1 MYPYYSNK
9 GVWLKK
15 AIRRNEYI
23 FYTFNGVLRSNSWS
37 MLFCLR
43 KCSVSCG
50 QGIRKR
56 QVDCKSADEQRSLG
70 CDLKIKPAVKE
81 GCNIRPCPSW
91 MTGAWGKVRILSGSV
106 NHLIQFF
113 KGPQI
118 HIYGISRWF
127 LFLVLQCS
135 VTCGSGVKI
144 RTVECSDKDVPCD
157 AETKPLAKERCVLR
171 ECPQWIT
178 SPWEEVTVYMHIYM
192 HIQRLN
198 ILYM

>member
-1 MYPYYSNK
+1 MYPYYSNN

-56 QVDCKSADEQRSLG
+56 QVDCKSADGQRSLG
-70 CDLKIKPAVKE
+70 CDLEIKPAVKE

-91 MTGAWGKVRILSGSV
+91 MTGAWGKVRILFRSV
-106 NHLIQFF
+106 NHSIQFF
-113 KGPQI
+113 WRASNTRLWHQSLISFSCPSVFSDLWFRSKGT
-118 HIYGISRWF
+118 HSWM
-127 LFLVLQCS
+127 
-135 VTCGSGVKI
+135 
-144 RTVECSDKDVPCD
+144 
-157 AETKPLAKERCVLR
+157 
-171 ECPQWIT
+171 QW
-178 SPWEEVTVYMHIYM
+178 
-192 HIQRLN
+192 
-198 ILYM
+198 

>member
-1 MYPYYSNK
+1 MYPYYSNN

-23 FYTFNGVLRSNSWS
+23 FYTFNGVLRSKSWS

-56 QVDCKSADEQRSLG
+56 QVDCKSADGQRSLG

-113 KGPQI
+113 LKGFKYTFQI
-118 HIYGISRWF
+118 HIMASVADFFF
-127 LFLVLQCS
+127 LSFSVQWLVVQ
-135 VTCGSGVKI
+135 
-144 RTVECSDKDVPCD
+144 E
-157 AETKPLAKERCVLR
+157 
-171 ECPQWIT
+171 
-178 SPWEEVTVYMHIYM
+178 
-192 HIQRLN
+192 
-198 ILYM
+198 